1 MRKVSRRHPLEPKE
15 PIEPRLS
22 SPTDDAD
29 DFEDDVEELSLQ
41 DEQTSAYLRHEAR
54 NERKHVRVQL
64 PIQLVVNGLRF
75 AGHTIAVRGFGTAQH
90 PAVEGRGT
98 VQGDRNIPR

>member
-41 DEQTSAYLRHEAR
+41 DEQTSAYLRNEAR
-54 NERKHVRVQL
+54 NERMHVRVQL
-64 PIQLVVNGLRF
+64 PFQVVIKDRKS
-75 AGHTIAVRGFGTAQH
+75 V
-90 PAVEGRGT
+90 GRGKRVSVRVDLGGRRIIKT
-98 VQGDRNIPR
+98 KKK

>member
-41 DEQTSAYLRHEAR
+41 DEQTSAYLRNEAR
-54 NERKHVRVQL
+54 NERMHVRVQL
-64 PIQLVVNGLRF
+64 PFQVVINGRRF
-75 AGHTIAVRGFGTAQH
+75 RSEESRVGKECVSTCRSRWSPYT
-90 PAVEGRGT
+90 
-98 VQGDRNIPR
+98 